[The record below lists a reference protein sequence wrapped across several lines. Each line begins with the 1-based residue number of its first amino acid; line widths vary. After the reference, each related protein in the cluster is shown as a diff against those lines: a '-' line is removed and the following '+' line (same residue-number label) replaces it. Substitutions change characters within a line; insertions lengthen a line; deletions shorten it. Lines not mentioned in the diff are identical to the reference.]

1 MFFLGSGETC
11 IFKRGLPYEGE
22 VRKFVFSGGG
32 AYPMRGGFNFLG
44 GGLYPSAYYG
54 PVTCNTG
61 INKLR

>member
-32 AYPMRGGFNFLG
+32 LPYEGGGVNFLG
-44 GGLYPSAYYG
+44 GGLYPPAYYG

-61 INKLR
+61 MNKLR

>member
-1 MFFLGSGETC
+1 MRERSENLYFQ
-11 IFKRGLPYEGE
+11 
-22 VRKFVFSGGG
+22 GGG

>member
-32 AYPMRGGFNFLG
+32 GGAYPMGGGFNFVG
-44 GGLYPSAYYG
+44 GGLYPTA
-54 PVTCNTG
+54 
-61 INKLR
+61 